1 MSDALNNTISS
12 APESTPDRVPTKSLR
27 PNPHNPRMLF
37 DKEPLKA
44 LEDSI
49 RRVGILVPITV
60 YRAAGSDKYTILDGQ
75 RRWMCAGN
83 IPLETVPINV
93 VAEPSTAQNIVTMFQ
108 IHKLRKDWELMP
120 TALKVEVLLQ
130 ELGPQSD
137 TQLAVITGLDVAVVT
152 RCKKLLTYSTKYRDM
167 MLMADPRDRIKADFF
182 IELYPILTDRVLV
195 RAKLPREHVIDR
207 MLFKYQNRK
216 SGMKAITDFR
226 KIKQY
231 VAIARGAGREDEIID
246 RFSKFVEDDLM
257 QLDELEID
265 VARVHKHAQT
275 LTRNAVKLRT
285 LVDEIAVD
293 EYIGEESLWLE
304 LEKLVEAILK
314 KAGNADRR
322 RLS

>member
-1 MSDALNNTISS
+1 
-12 APESTPDRVPTKSLR
+12 
-27 PNPHNPRMLF
+27 MLF